1 MTTDG
6 LRSRESGRAGEAMD
20 AGGGPVRGRVARPG
34 DRPKTVT
41 VMPLWARPRAG
52 VRG

>member
-1 MTTDG
+1 MKTTDG
-6 LRSRESGRAGEAMD
+6 LGEPRRAAQAMD
-20 AGGGPVRGRVARPG
+20 AGHGHGHGSRSG
-34 DRPKTVT
+34 DRPTTVT

>member
-6 LRSRESGRAGEAMD
+6 LRAREPRRTTETIDTGD
-20 AGGGPVRGRVARPG
+20 GPVRGRAARPG
-34 DRPKTVT
+34 DRPTTVT